1 MPGLIPVL
9 GVTAAPAA
17 AAALALGVWFMPL
30 LLTAITYYHYD
41 LVDPES
47 RPINRKQLYKK
58 YDFIIG
64 ERKCIYC

>member
-17 AAALALGVWFMPL
+17 AAALAVGVWFMPL

-64 ERKCIYC
+64 EQKCIYC